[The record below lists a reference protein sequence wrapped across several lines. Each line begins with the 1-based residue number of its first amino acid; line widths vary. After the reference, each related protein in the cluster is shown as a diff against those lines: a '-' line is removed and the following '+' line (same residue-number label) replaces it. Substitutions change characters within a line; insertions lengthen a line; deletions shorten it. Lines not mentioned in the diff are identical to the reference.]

1 MSKRAKDAGSDE
13 VKPPTSD
20 NAESRSQAA
29 ASPEPSGPTLEEQIE
44 ALKAQIAQ
52 KDYEIA
58 DLKDKYLRALAENE
72 NARKRLRQQNED
84 ALRFQRE
91 SLLRELLPILDH
103 LELAVAAAQTGGD
116 GKPIVE
122 GIEMVL
128 RSMHD
133 LLRRHGVTPQE
144 SVGQPFNPQFH
155 EAVAHVESLDHQPNS
170 VISEFNRGYQIGDR
184 VLRPARVSVAKA
196 PAVHKKSGAGDGN
209 QAEKNDGDVEK
220 G

>member
-13 VKPPTSD
+13 MKPPTSD
-20 NAESRSQAA
+20 HAESNPNAA
-29 ASPEPSGPTLEEQIE
+29 ASPEPPTLEEQVE

-52 KDYEIA
+52 KDNEIA

-84 ALRFQRE
+84 VLRFQRE
-91 SLLRELLPILDH
+91 SLLHDLLPILDH

-133 LLRRHGVTPQE
+133 LMRRHGVTPQQ
-144 SVGQPFNPQFH
+144 SVGQPFNPRFH
-155 EAVAHVESLDHQPNS
+155 EAVDHVESLDYQPNT

-196 PAVHKKSGAGDGN
+196 PAVHKKSGASDGN
-209 QAEKNDGDVEK
+209 QAEKNNGDVEK